1 MKKQIKEQVAE
12 QRFLTTEELGELL
25 RRKPATLRAWR
36 NTGVGP
42 VWLKLEGTG
51 CVLYPSADV
60 EQWLARSRRVSGL
73 AERLEVACER
83 L

>member
-1 MKKQIKEQVAE
+1 MRKQIKEQGSE

-42 VWLKLEGTG
+42 TWLKLAGVGTI
-51 CVLYPSADV
+51 LYPSDEV
-60 EQWLARSRRVSGL
+60 EAYLAKSRRVSGL
-73 AERLEVACER
+73 QERLEVACEG